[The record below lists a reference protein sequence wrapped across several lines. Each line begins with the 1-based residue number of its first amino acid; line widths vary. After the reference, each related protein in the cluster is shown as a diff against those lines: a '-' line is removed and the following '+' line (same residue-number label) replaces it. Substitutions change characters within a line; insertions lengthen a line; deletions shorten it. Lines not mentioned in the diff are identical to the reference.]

1 MRNIRNIQLKN
12 YKVQI
17 PLISYKDLGQGRRI
31 CQLLPVLIWVQTID
45 NKPLK
50 KLKLFLRCVI
60 LIIYK

>member
-31 CQLLPVLIWVQTID
+31 CQLLPVLIWVRIID
-45 NKPLK
+45 IKQS
-50 KLKLFLRCVI
+50 I
-60 LIIYK
+60 LPIAY